1 MLRGIRVSGAT
12 MSFVEL
18 PIVAADGHASQ
29 LRLFSAG
36 PGAPGVLWLPA
47 LGVPAGKYDAFA
59 RALVAEGVGCAIHE
73 WRGNGSSSLRARRG
87 TDWGYRELLQHD
99 LPASIAALDPSSR
112 WVFGGHSLGGQ
123 FAAMAAARQPH
134 RSAGL
139 ALVATGVPH
148 ARTFSG
154 RQRLGVGLFAR
165 ALPLLTRMAGYYP
178 GQRFGFAGRE
188 AGQLMRDWAATV
200 NTGRYGRYGHRDEME
215 SALSALAQP
224 VLGVRMTHDW
234 LVPAASMQA
243 LLDKL
248 GGGAKAVELF
258 DDARLGARA
267 DHFRWMRE
275 PQALAACIAGWI
287 RANP

>member
-1 MLRGIRVSGAT
+1 MLRGNRAPDAA

-18 PIVAADGHASQ
+18 SVVAGDGHATQ
-29 LRLFSAG
+29 LRLFGAE

-47 LGVPAGKYDAFA
+47 LGVPASKYDGFA
-59 RALVAEGVGCAIHE
+59 RALVAEGVACAVHE

-87 TDWGYRELLQHD
+87 NDWGYRELLQDD
-99 LPASIAALDPSSR
+99 LPASIAALDRGSR
-112 WVFGGHSLGGQ
+112 WYFGGHSLGGQ

-148 ARTFSG
+148 SSTFRG

-165 ALPLLTRMAGYYP
+165 MLPLLTRVAGYYP
-178 GQRFGFAGRE
+178 GQRLGFAGRE
-188 AGQLMRDWAATV
+188 AGQLMRDWATTV
-200 NTGRYGRYGHRDEME
+200 NTGRYGHYGHRDDME
-215 SALSALAQP
+215 VALAALAQP
-224 VLGVRMTHDW
+224 VLGVRMTRDW

-248 GGGAKAVELF
+248 GRGARSVELF

-275 PQALAACIAGWI
+275 PKALATCIAGWI

>member
-1 MLRGIRVSGAT
+1 

-18 PIVAADGHASQ
+18 PIVAGDGHASQ
-29 LRLFSAG
+29 LRVFAAA
-36 PGAPGVLWLPA
+36 PGAPGVFWLPA

-59 RALVAEGVGCAIHE
+59 RALVAEGVRCAVHE
-73 WRGNGSSSLRARRG
+73 WRGNGSSSMRARRG
-87 TDWGYRELLQHD
+87 ADWGYRELLQHD
-99 LPASIAALDPSSR
+99 LPASIAALSADTR
-112 WVFGGHSLGGQ
+112 WYFGGHSLGGQ
-123 FAAMAAARQPH
+123 LAAMAAARQPH

-148 ARTFSG
+148 ARTFRG

-165 ALPLLTRMAGYYP
+165 VLPALTRAAGYYP
-178 GQRFGFAGRE
+178 GHRLGFAGRE

-200 NTGRYGRYGHRDEME
+200 LTGRYDRYGHRDEME
-215 SALSALAQP
+215 GALAALAQP

-234 LVPAASMQA
+234 LVPEPSMQA
-243 LLDKL
+243 LLEKL
-248 GGGAKAVELF
+248 GRGAKRVELF

-267 DHFRWMRE
+267 DHFRWMRQ
-275 PQALAACIAGWI
+275 PQAVAACIAAWI